1 MTKKFRRLGLL
12 AVMAALCGVPTLSAE
27 TLTIPELRAA
37 AEKGSADAQYELS
50 LCYSLGC
57 CVKKDPAMGKKWC
70 LAAAAKGHK
79 AARCVAVLEG
89 YSPGNREKALE
100 ALRKAAESG
109 DAWAQFSLA
118 TYSADRDPS
127 ETFRW
132 LRKAAERGHAWAQI
146 FMAMGCF
153 GIIKGG
159 PQDPE
164 QGFRWASKAAEQG
177 HPMGQYFLGGCYA
190 GGQGVAPDR
199 DKAVY
204 WIRKAAE
211 RGFEPAQEAM
221 KRIKP

>member
-1 MTKKFRRLGLL
+1 MMKNFWKIGVL
-12 AVMAALCGVPTLSAE
+12 AVTAALCGVSALPAE

-37 AEKGSADAQYELS
+37 AERGSADAQFELS
-50 LCYSLGC
+50 LCYALGF
-57 CVKKDPAMGKKWC
+57 CVKKDPAMTKKWC

-79 AARCVAVLEG
+79 AARCTAVSEG
-89 YSPGNREKALE
+89 FLKGDRKAAHE
-100 ALRKAAESG
+100 SLRKAAESG

-132 LRKAAERGHAWAQI
+132 LRKAADKGNAWAQI

-204 WIRKAAE
+204 WLRKAAE